1 MKISFCIPETA
12 LLIRVSHIR
21 VVIFKMKYV
30 FRVWQGKR
38 RLRKSEVEDRNE
50 RSHRHTH
57 THTWAAMEMSLPRVC
72 HHATVLSWQFLD
84 VDEWKKLLADRA
96 RAMANDF
103 HLGERGRR
111 QDGPEEPEDPC
122 HNRGHIY
129 EKLVRLAENVRVSR
143 PRKRW
148 EAHEELG
155 VVALEY
161 ARDLRR
167 CRFRVCGAAAEAD
180 TLVVYLTGVIQ
191 SHAQMLSWRSSPYH
205 ELESF
210 DQRFQNQL
218 V

>member
-1 MKISFCIPETA
+1 
-12 LLIRVSHIR
+12 
-21 VVIFKMKYV
+21 
-30 FRVWQGKR
+30 
-38 RLRKSEVEDRNE
+38 
-50 RSHRHTH
+50 
-57 THTWAAMEMSLPRVC
+57 
-72 HHATVLSWQFLD
+72 
-84 VDEWKKLLADRA
+84 
-96 RAMANDF
+96 MANDF

-161 ARDLRR
+161 ARNLRR

-180 TLVVYLTGVIQ
+180 TLVVYLTG
-191 SHAQMLSWRSSPYH
+191 SFNPMLRCYLGGAVLTMNLNH
-205 ELESF
+205 LINGF
-210 DQRFQNQL
+210 KIN
-218 V
+218 